1 MFSFFYRRD
10 ITYPRGFQGFF
21 CLQVLQVLWKN
32 YKNIYISGISKN
44 CFWPGTGPIK

>member
-1 MFSFFYRRD
+1 MFSFFFRRD

-32 YKNIYISGISKN
+32 YKNIGAVLDNEENVI
-44 CFWPGTGPIK
+44 